1 MIGAITA
8 GLFSAGTPPVTNS
21 YESIATFTVPLTA
34 QANITFSSIPAT
46 FKHLQIRGIARTST
60 ATGIGGFSIQLNG
73 DTGANYAVHLLQGDG
88 ASAVAAAQTSTSDPY
103 PAVAPGATAGANI
116 FGAMVFDVLDYA
128 NTNKY
133 KTIRALAGGDLNGS
147 GQLRFGSTL
156 WQNTAATTS
165 IKLYDLNGGNL
176 VQYSSFAL
184 YGIKG

>member
-8 GLFSAGTPPVTNS
+8 GVFSAGTPPVTNS
-21 YESIATFTVPLTA
+21 YESIQTVTLSSS

-46 FKHLQIRGIARTST
+46 FKHLQIRGIARTLT
-60 ATGIGGFSIQLNG
+60 AGTIGGFSIQLNG

-88 ASAVAAAQTSTSDPY
+88 ASAVAAAQASTSDPY
-103 PAVAPGATAGANI
+103 PAVAPGATAGASI
-116 FGAMVFDVLDYA
+116 FGGMIFDVLDYA

-165 IKLYDLNGGNL
+165 IKLYDFNGGNL